1 VKGKCT
7 IFITYPPQF
16 QSDVYSRLANLIMGS
31 SPVSSIS
38 WSNCPKLSLHTLT
51 RHGDTRMMELVVEVT
66 FEVDWEKDLDVDH
79 SEELM
84 KRCSFNEVCMGK
96 PQE

>member
-1 VKGKCT
+1 
-7 IFITYPPQF
+7 
-16 QSDVYSRLANLIMGS
+16 
-31 SPVSSIS
+31 
-38 WSNCPKLSLHTLT
+38 
-51 RHGDTRMMELVVEVT
+51 MMELVVEVT